1 MALDPALEKRMK
13 QAEAE
18 VAREFGTLDPD
29 LVRREFTRVSED
41 LLRNARVTDF
51 VPVLVHRAVRENLR
65 VRSVPTAST
74 TGITAGT

>member
-1 MALDPALEKRMK
+1 MALDPALEKRMQ

-51 VPVLVHRAVRENLR
+51 VPVLVHRAVRESLR
-65 VRSVPTAST
+65 VRSVPAASATGTT
-74 TGITAGT
+74 TGT